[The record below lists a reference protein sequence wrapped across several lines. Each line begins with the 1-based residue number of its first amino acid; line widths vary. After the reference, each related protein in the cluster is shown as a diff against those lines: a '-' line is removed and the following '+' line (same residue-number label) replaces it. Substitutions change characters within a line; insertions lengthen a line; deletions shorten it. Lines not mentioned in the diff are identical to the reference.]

1 MNKTTN
7 ARMKNELTSAVMT
20 LLVSVSAYILSY
32 TSEMKNN
39 ADMFLSGYN
48 SVPYM
53 IECVLAG
60 LMCCLAFMCAAEKC
74 RISDK

>member
-1 MNKTTN
+1 MNKTKN
-7 ARMKNELTSAVMT
+7 IRMQNELTRAVMT
-20 LLVSVSAYILSY
+20 LLVSVSVYILSY

-53 IECVLAG
+53 IECVLGG
-60 LMCCLAFMCAAEKC
+60 LMLCLAFMCAAEKY

>member
-1 MNKTTN
+1 MNKKAD
-7 ARMKNELTSAVMT
+7 ARMQNELTSAVMT

-53 IECVLAG
+53 IECVLGG
-60 LMCCLAFMCAAEKC
+60 LMCCLAFMFAAEKY
-74 RISDK
+74 RTSDK